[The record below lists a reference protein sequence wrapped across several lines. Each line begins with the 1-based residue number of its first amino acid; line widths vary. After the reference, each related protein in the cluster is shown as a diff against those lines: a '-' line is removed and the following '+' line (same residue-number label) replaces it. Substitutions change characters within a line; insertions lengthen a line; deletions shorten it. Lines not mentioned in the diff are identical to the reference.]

1 MQLHE
6 QVRPSVWADVVG
18 QDEIIA
24 QIMAIKSRSGIAG
37 RAWWIQG
44 KSGTGKTTIAKL
56 IAAEI
61 ADLFFTQELDAETL
75 TVSDLARIDGEMR
88 LYGCGAGGKN
98 GRAFIINE
106 AHGLRKPV
114 IRKLLTM
121 LEPLPSHVVFIFT
134 TTTDGLT
141 MFEDCQIDAAPLL
154 SRCEVLALNQ
164 RNLAKPF
171 AERAQKIARQFGL
184 DGQPIEK
191 YVRLVNDKGANLRAV
206 LQAIEAGKMK
216 V

>member
-6 QVRPSVWADVVG
+6 QFRPGNWSEVVG
-18 QDEIIA
+18 QDEII
-24 QIMAIKSRSGIAG
+24 QQVMSIKSRSGIGG

-75 TVSDLARIDGEMR
+75 TVSDLTQIDKDMR
-88 LYGCGAGGKN
+88 LYGGGLGGKS
-98 GRAFIINE
+98 GRAFLINE

-171 AERAQKIARQFGL
+171 AERAQKIAQEVGL

-191 YVRLVNDKGANLRAV
+191 YIRLVNDKGANLRAV